1 MKLNLIIKTTKNYQ
15 TVELSATDIEV
26 SKYPE
31 TKMWLI
37 REAQFAIN
45 ELVPGENVSQMATQ
59 VVPQAPAQPKAV
71 PASPKQINLLHTL
84 GYTGPTD
91 NLTVVE
97 ASTLIDDY
105 FKKAKHK

>member
-1 MKLNLIIKTTKNYQ
+1 MNLSLTIKTTKNYQ
-15 TVELSATDIEV
+15 TVELTANNIEIG
-26 SKYPE
+26 KYPE

-45 ELVPGENVSQMATQ
+45 ELVPGENVTQTTQ
-59 VVPQAPAQPKAV
+59 VIPQIPAQPKAV

-84 GYTGPTD
+84 GYTGSTD

-105 FKKAKHK
+105 FKKTKHK